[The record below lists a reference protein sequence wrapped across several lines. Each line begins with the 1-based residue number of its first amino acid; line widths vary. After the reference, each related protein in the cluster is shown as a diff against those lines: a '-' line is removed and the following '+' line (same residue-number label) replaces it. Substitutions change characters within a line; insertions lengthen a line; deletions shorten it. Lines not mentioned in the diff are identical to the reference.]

1 MPTNSNAEILG
12 ALDGPERLLLVLKI
26 VVEPA
31 ALVLVQDK
39 LSINPPS
46 TVMFC
51 PLRLK
56 GLLMVYIP
64 IAIRI
69 WLLLGAVAKA
79 VAISMG
85 SFILPIPVGKPEGVT

>member
-1 MPTNSNAEILG
+1 
-12 ALDGPERLLLVLKI
+12 
-26 VVEPA
+26 
-31 ALVLVQDK
+31 
-39 LSINPPS
+39 
-46 TVMFC
+46 MFC

-85 SFILPIPVGKPEGVT
+85 SFILPIPVGKPEGLT